1 MQIKD
6 REILMKTIKL
16 KSAQQ
21 QILDI
26 LIKENKALSAYALL
40 EKAKP
45 FGFHAPMQVYRTLK
59 KLADYGLILKL
70 DCLNMYFAY
79 ESKHQYQLVTICT
92 ECQKTQVVDIPQLC
106 HIIEQSIHPQNF
118 SSKYQHLELLGQ
130 CALCRSEH
138 KQIQLR

>member
-1 MQIKD
+1 MPVT
-6 REILMKTIKL
+6 TIKL
-16 KSAQQ
+16 NPAQQ

-26 LIKENKALSAYALL
+26 LIAENKALSAYALL

-45 FGFHAPMQVYRTLK
+45 FGFHSPMQVYRILK

-70 DCLNMYFAY
+70 DSLNMYLAN
-79 ESKHQYQLVTICT
+79 ESKQQHQYQLVTICT
-92 ECQKTQVVDIPQLC
+92 ECQKTQVFDIPQLD

-130 CALCRSEH
+130 CALCCSEH
-138 KQIQLR
+138 KDIQSR